1 MFSSLQYAGD
11 LQLEI
16 AFAYGI
22 YGYGLCD
29 QVLFSTKY
37 IWIECKL
44 YIQLD
49 LM

>member
-16 AFAYGI
+16 AFAYGM

-29 QVLFSTKY
+29 QVLFTMDY
-37 IWIECKL
+37 IW
-44 YIQLD
+44 
-49 LM
+49 M